1 MVFNAIITPLQW
13 DSISKYHPSG
23 RCIFHFIPTL
33 GMALSTVSNGWVR
46 VCKNGEFVIP
56 LPVDL
61 NGPSVRQGIA
71 WGPLTAWS
79 DTAGPAVVSGLA
91 SVIRGLVNAAV
102 KEGVEGV
109 RNVLRKREVFSSC
122 AVVLLISVAV
132 RAEYLD
138 GMREKRDISR
148 SSSQSGFTWS
158 EW

>member
-1 MVFNAIITPLQW
+1 M
-13 DSISKYHPSG
+13 
-23 RCIFHFIPTL
+23 
-33 GMALSTVSNGWVR
+33 
-46 VCKNGEFVIP
+46 
-56 LPVDL
+56 
-61 NGPSVRQGIA
+61 
-71 WGPLTAWS
+71 TAWS

-138 GMREKRDISR
+138 GRREKRDISQG
-148 SSSQSGFTWS
+148 SSQSGFT
-158 EW
+158 